1 MVVPG
6 ATGYYIIDRPP
17 SSRVPISCRD
27 PCRSPGTAGLRVNLC
42 TSAAEKK
49 NVYRH
54 ISITDRV
61 SLQTFSSLSP
71 LPQFDHAHA
80 SANIYRGRVPL
91 PLPIVVS
98 RRNNCWSAY
107 AIRYATVTYSKYIT
121 YYSIITYLLLRSTFR
136 ITFFIFN
143 VPYFTSKKKKSPSR
157 KFTKDLY
164 TRSPKSLPNQFS
176 FGFPRGRISRILQR
190 RRALIGR

>member
-143 VPYFTSKKKKSPSR
+143 VPYFTSKKKNP
-157 KFTKDLY
+157 LHG
-164 TRSPKSLPNQFS
+164 N
-176 FGFPRGRISRILQR
+176 LQR
-190 RRALIGR
+190 IYILARPNLSQINSASVFHEEEYPEYCNVAGH